1 MHRCSMCVASEEE
14 NIRVF
19 EIRCLGFFFKKKNP
33 VLGWQKD
40 KTVKVSALPI
50 AGQENFEKK
59 W

>member
-1 MHRCSMCVASEEE
+1 MCVASEEE
-14 NIRVF
+14 NIWT
-19 EIRCLGFFFKKKNP
+19 CLKWGVWFFFKKKNP

-50 AGQENFEKK
+50 AGQENFDKK